1 MEPPL
6 LYLHS
11 LGIVSDEINA
21 THEIRLRKLRDR
33 DVLVN
38 GSQCEQRC
46 AYAAL
51 PPAFLLPTR
60 VQSRSNGTRK
70 CEPGRTRGAIEF
82 QVSQIITRLGCNAAV
97 RVNPG
102 VLANYTRTV

>member
-6 LYLHS
+6 LYLYS

-33 DVLVN
+33 DVLIN

-51 PPAFLLPTR
+51 PPACRAIRIHFCCPHEC
-60 VQSRSNGTRK
+60 SRGQTERENVNQD
-70 CEPGRTRGAIEF
+70 AH
-82 QVSQIITRLGCNAAV
+82 VVRLSS
-97 RVNPG
+97 R
-102 VLANYTRTV
+102 

>member
-1 MEPPL
+1 MR
-6 LYLHS
+6 
-11 LGIVSDEINA
+11 V
-21 THEIRLRKLRDR
+21 
-33 DVLVN
+33 
-38 GSQCEQRC
+38 RC
-46 AYAAL
+46 T
-51 PPAFLLPTR
+51 PAGMPCNSHPFLLPTR